1 MAQFM
6 LIVRLELL
14 IPNHL
19 STLIQNCVFYRIFF
33 LFAAEFRTFD
43 FCPNAAQVVYV
54 AEKKVPKSEA
64 FYKRK
69 APKDSGDGDE
79 KKADE
84 NKIKSVRFH
93 LHFR

>member
-1 MAQFM
+1 M
-6 LIVRLELL
+6 
-14 IPNHL
+14 
-19 STLIQNCVFYRIFF
+19 
-33 LFAAEFRTFD
+33 
-43 FCPNAAQVVYV
+43 YV

-84 NKIKSVRFH
+84 HKIKSVRFH